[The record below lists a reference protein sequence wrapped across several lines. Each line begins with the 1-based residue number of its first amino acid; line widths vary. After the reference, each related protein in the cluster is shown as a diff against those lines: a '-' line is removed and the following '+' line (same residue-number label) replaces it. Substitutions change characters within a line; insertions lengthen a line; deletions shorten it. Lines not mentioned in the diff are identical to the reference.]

1 MKLLFKHKKHGVIVD
16 KDIFD
21 RMGTIS
27 FNIKSNNSLNG
38 MTETDRSIWT
48 LNDILFSDEW
58 DVIVP
63 DYLTHEELHKLAH
76 ILYNDITLN
85 GDQYWLSNTLRK
97 IEELALLYDIE
108 GENILS

>member
-1 MKLLFKHKKHGVIVD
+1 MKLLFRHKNSDCVVD
-16 KDIFD
+16 KDYFGENYFLKI
-21 RMGTIS
+21 R
-27 FNIKSNNSLNG
+27 
-38 MTETDRSIWT
+38 TDKGIIHWDLESI
-48 LNDILFSDEW
+48 LDSDEW

-76 ILYNDITLN
+76 ILYNDIALN
-85 GDQYWLSNTLRK
+85 GDQYWLNNTLRK

>member
-1 MKLLFKHKKHGVIVD
+1 MSK
-16 KDIFD
+16 
-21 RMGTIS
+21 
-27 FNIKSNNSLNG
+27 
-38 MTETDRSIWT
+38 T
-48 LNDILFSDEW
+48 LTFYLTDILDSDDW

-63 DYLTHEELHKLAH
+63 DYLTHEELHKIAH
-76 ILYNDITLN
+76 ILYNDIAMN

>member
-1 MKLLFKHKKHGVIVD
+1 MKLLFKHKKYNWIVD
-16 KDIFD
+16 KDIFKKYN
-21 RMGTIS
+21 TIS
-27 FNIKSNNSLNG
+27 FVNFDKNNMSK
-38 MTETDRSIWT
+38 T
-48 LNDILFSDEW
+48 LTFYLTDILDSDDW

-76 ILYNDITLN
+76 ILYNDIALN

-97 IEELALLYDIE
+97 IEELAFLYDIE

>member
-63 DYLTHEELHKLAH
+63 DYLTHEELYKLVY
-76 ILYNDITLN
+76 ILYHEIALN
-85 GDQYWLSNTLRK
+85 EDQYWLSNTLSK
-97 IEELALLYDIE
+97 INELMYIYDID
-108 GENILS
+108 GMNILS